1 MAAQNAFISY
11 ERLMTRMKNGVL
23 SSAVAVM
30 LAVLLAA
37 CSDSKDGDEEEGE
50 ASPVEVMV
58 AKRQAVTRSL
68 AYDGDVEGELE
79 IQVFSRV
86 PDRIEK
92 LLVDVG
98 DKVKQGQLVARIRAT
113 AIEQAV
119 RQAEAGLVAARAQE
133 ANVRLEYE
141 RSQRLFAENA
151 LSQQQLDAIRTQFE
165 AVTAQSQQA
174 EAMLKSAMSQ
184 VTDAQITAP
193 ITGIVATRNY
203 EEGDMASPALPLFTI
218 VQMNRVCVTFDV
230 AESDIGSLKLG
241 QDAEVRVKSYPERV
255 FKGRVSEISPVLDRM
270 TRMARVEVMLD
281 NPGHVLKPGMFARVE
296 IRIGTI
302 PDVIVLPRYATIEHT
317 SLTQQGTKEIIV
329 KHYVAYV
336 VKGDRAEE
344 RALDVAYLNHEIAA
358 VVSGISEGEQVVIV
372 GQYGLRDSAR
382 VSLSGQKGT
391 AQ

>member
-1 MAAQNAFISY
+1 M
-11 ERLMTRMKNGVL
+11 MRMKNGL
-23 SSAVAVM
+23 LFSAVAVL

-37 CSDSKDGDEEEGE
+37 CTDSQSGKEGEGE

-58 AKRQAVTRSL
+58 AKRQSVNRSL
-68 AYDGDVEGELE
+68 SYDGDVQGELE

-92 LLVDVG
+92 LFVNVG
-98 DKVKQGQLVARIRAT
+98 DRVKQGQLIARIRAT
-113 AIEQAV
+113 AIEQVV

-133 ANVRLEYE
+133 ANVRLEYD

-151 LSQQQLDAIRTQFE
+151 LSQQQLDAIKTQFE
-165 AVTAQSQQA
+165 AVTAQREQA
-174 EAMLKSAMSQ
+174 EAVLKSAMSQ

-203 EEGDMASPALPLFTI
+203 EEGDMASPAQPLCAI
-218 VQMNRVCVTFDV
+218 VQMNRVRVTFDV
-230 AESDIGSLKLG
+230 AESDIGSLRVG
-241 QDAEVRVKSYPERV
+241 QDAEVRVKSYPERI
-255 FKGRVSEISPVLDRM
+255 FKGRVSEISPVLNRM
-270 TRMARVEVMLD
+270 TRMAPVEVMLD

-302 PDVIVLPRYATIEHT
+302 PNVIVLPRYATIEHT
-317 SLTQQGTKEIIV
+317 SLTQQGTYEVVV
-329 KHYVAYV
+329 KNYVAYV

-344 RALDVAYLNHEIAA
+344 RKLDVAYLNHEIAA
-358 VVSGISEGEQVVIV
+358 VVSGVSEGEQVVIV

-382 VSLSGQKGT
+382 VSVSGSKGT
-391 AQ
+391 AR